1 MIDNLADLAI
11 FAKVVELNSF
21 SDAARSL
28 KLSKS
33 AVSKQ
38 VARLEERLG
47 AQLLQR
53 TTRRLVLTETGK
65 IVLTHAQRVLAEADA
80 AEIAVQSLYSA
91 PRGRLRVN
99 LPLSFGIGHIAPLMP
114 DFLALCPELHV
125 DLSFSDRQID
135 LLEEDVDLAI
145 RIGDLRDSS
154 LVARR
159 LAPARTVFCTAPS
172 YLRKAGVPLKPGDLR
187 QHECLIYSY
196 LAAPE
201 DWPVIDDS
209 GAPGTVRVSGR
220 LHANNGDVLRL
231 AALAGHGIARLPS
244 FIVGADLA
252 AGSLVPVLEAFTP
265 PPLGIYAV
273 YPAQRYLTPKVRAFI
288 DFLAERFG
296 TRPPWD
302 CVWLD
307 TVDGKIA

>member
-1 MIDNLADLAI
+1 MIDNLADLAV

-21 SDAARSL
+21 SEAARNL

-38 VARLEERLG
+38 VARLEDRLG

-53 TTRRLVLTETGK
+53 TTRRLTLTETGR

-80 AEIAVQSLYSA
+80 ADIAVQSLYSA

-99 LPLSFGIGHIAPLMP
+99 LPLSFGLGHIAPLVP
-114 DFLALCPELHV
+114 DFLSLCPELHV
-125 DLSFSDRQID
+125 DLSFNDRLID

-145 RIGDLRDSS
+145 RIGDLRDST

-159 LAPARTVFCTAPS
+159 LAPARAVFCAAPA
-172 YLRKAGVPLKPGDLR
+172 YLRRAGVPLKPGDLR
-187 QHECLIYSY
+187 QHECLLYTY
-196 LAAPE
+196 LPE
-201 DWPVIDDS
+201 PDSWPVLDEAGIAAS
-209 GAPGTVRVSGR
+209 IRVSGR
-220 LHANNGDVLRL
+220 LHANNGDALRA
-231 AALAGHGIARLPS
+231 AALAGHGIVRLPS
-244 FIVGADLA
+244 FIVGPDLA
-252 AGSLVPVLEAFTP
+252 AGLLVPVLEDFTP
-265 PPLGIYAV
+265 PPAGIYAV

-296 TRPPWD
+296 PEPPWD

-307 TVDGKIA
+307 TVGRNLR